1 MDRVGNVSATVKLS
15 HWIWE
20 FPYTEGLAMRGQL
33 VRASLLFSAL
43 LFVSTAVA
51 AERIAWETNLDQAW
65 DAAVAEQ
72 KPLLIFITRDKCK
85 FCTKMKKT
93 TLIDPRVVGQVGTRF
108 VPLMLNSADEQRL
121 VRDLKITS
129 FPTTV
134 VIATDK
140 SVVQRIK
147 GHVTAKDFEMRLA
160 EAERRAE
167 TLERRALASNRRGA
181 GKTR

>member
-1 MDRVGNVSATVKLS
+1 MCGQFARA
-15 HWIWE
+15 
-20 FPYTEGLAMRGQL
+20 GL
-33 VRASLLFSAL
+33 FFFAL
-43 LFVSTAVA
+43 MMVSTAVA

-85 FCTKMKKT
+85 FCTKMKKS
-93 TLIDPRVVGQVGTRF
+93 TLIDQRVVGHVGTRF
-108 VPLMLNSADEQRL
+108 VPLMVNSADEQRL
-121 VRDLKITS
+121 VRELKITS

-140 SVVQRIK
+140 TVVQRIK

-160 EAERRAE
+160 EAERRAAG
-167 TLERRALASNRRGA
+167 LERQNVASGRRSTN
-181 GKTR
+181 KTR